1 MVLSSR
7 DRSTCQRLDRS
18 ENPSAKTP
26 PPAFLFPIQQ
36 CQRPRPAPPAPLELL
51 IRPGDRRRRLS
62 REAAK
67 PCQPDFSVLFE
78 NPRAKPQNPQSRQHV
93 PNQGQPDPNPREAA
107 IYSAKQSQSTGPFGL
122 FRQARETQ
130 VTGAKITAGDP
141 SGIPL
146 NAAAIDRRPG
156 T

>member
-18 ENPSAKTP
+18 ENLSAKTP

-67 PCQPDFSVLFE
+67 PCQPDFSVHFE

-93 PNQGQPDPNPREAA
+93 PTRANQTPIPGRRLSTQPNNPSQPDLSVFFAKPGRPR
-107 IYSAKQSQSTGPFGL
+107 SQAQKSPRGI
-122 FRQARETQ
+122 Q
-130 VTGAKITAGDP
+130 VVFP
-141 SGIPL
+141 
-146 NAAAIDRRPG
+146 
-156 T
+156 